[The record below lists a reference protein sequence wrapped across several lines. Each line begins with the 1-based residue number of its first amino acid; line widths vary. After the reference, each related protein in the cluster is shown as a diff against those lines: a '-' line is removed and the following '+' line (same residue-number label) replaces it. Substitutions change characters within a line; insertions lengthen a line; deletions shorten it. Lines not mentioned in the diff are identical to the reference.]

1 MLECTHIVSLRFIA
15 AAIAAAAVATICLW
29 LLPGAPAMS
38 LCGFVAITAL
48 VLAAYSRCTGATRAG
63 AYILLAATLALTI
76 GIIANVH
83 YYTEL
88 SGGTDQ
94 SPVLHNSDALRT
106 WNDAL
111 ARLGT
116 GTEAAPSTYGMYGS
130 VVAAVMAVTGP
141 SITAALMISMAATL
155 ASILCVGVTA
165 WRITRQRRTAA
176 TAMACC
182 TTVCYF
188 LASGT
193 LLLKDAWV
201 FAAFAIAATA
211 FASAR
216 EGRPARLLTPIVI
229 SAAMLMLARPNM
241 LPAIAIGAIL
251 CIVPSVPCAARRRA
265 WTYTAITVALCA
277 ALWLLAHAYEITPEA
292 SGVINIGQQNH
303 WVRYDAPNQMAYYN
317 IIGDYASLQPW
328 QKTLLLPVSAAI
340 QYLIP
345 FPWNW
350 SRDIIFG
357 PASAYAHIAYPG
369 YLFGII
375 IVYYL
380 WRGRREAATSL
391 SAASSRA
398 LLLMSAWGIVCWL
411 VPCYLFGGT
420 ISRYGLMAVPL
431 LAPAVAVTLCNADRR
446 RLLRQTAWCCAALA
460 LVLATCYILQ
470 NHYAP

>member
-1 MLECTHIVSLRFIA
+1 MLESTHIASRKFIA
-15 AAIAAAAVATICLW
+15 FAIAAVAVAAICLW
-29 LLPGAPAMS
+29 LLPGAPVLS
-38 LCGFVAITAL
+38 LCGFAAITAL
-48 VLAAYSRCTGATRAG
+48 VLAVYSRCAGASRAG
-63 AYILLAATLALTI
+63 AYILLAAALALSI

-83 YYTEL
+83 YYTVL

-94 SPVLHNSDALRT
+94 SPVLHNSDALRA
-106 WNDAL
+106 WNDAM
-111 ARLGT
+111 ARLGI
-116 GTEAAPSTYGMYGS
+116 GTEAVPSTYGMYGS
-130 VVAAVMAVTGP
+130 VVATVMAVTGP
-141 SITAALMISMAATL
+141 GITAALMISMAATL
-155 ASILCVGVTA
+155 VSILCTGVTA

-182 TTVCYF
+182 AAVCYF

-211 FASAR
+211 FASAH
-216 EGRPARLLTPIVI
+216 EGRPARLLIPAAI
-229 SAAMLMLARPNM
+229 SAAMLVLARPNM
-241 LPAIAIGAIL
+241 LPAIAIGTVL
-251 CIVPSVPCAARRRA
+251 CIAPSAPSAARRRA
-265 WTYTAITVALCA
+265 WAYTAIIVAWCA

-303 WVRYDAPNQMAYYN
+303 WVRYDAPNQMAYYS

-328 QKTLLLPVSAAI
+328 QKTMLIPVSAGI

-350 SRDIIFG
+350 GRDIIFG
-357 PASAYAHIAYPG
+357 PTSAYAHIAYPG

-380 WRGRREAATSL
+380 WRGRRETATSL
-391 SAASSRA
+391 PAASSRA

-420 ISRYGLMAVPL
+420 ISRYGLMSVPL

-446 RLLRQTAWCCAALA
+446 RLLRRAAWCCAALA